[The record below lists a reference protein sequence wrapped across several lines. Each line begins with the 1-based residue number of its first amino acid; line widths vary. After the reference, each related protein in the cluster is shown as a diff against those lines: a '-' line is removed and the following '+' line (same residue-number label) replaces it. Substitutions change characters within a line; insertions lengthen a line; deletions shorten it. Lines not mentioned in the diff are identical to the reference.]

1 MFLSRLTKRNETVPR
16 IFRDVVNLHPNKVAI
31 LWEDE
36 SWTFKQLDQYSNQV
50 ANLLLNSGFQRGD
63 EISLFMESRPEYIGI
78 WLGAAKAGIVTA
90 LINTNLRQKSLLH
103 SITVVNSKALIFGS
117 DLKDEILDILP
128 SLEQSRRLHYF
139 CFGSDKDEIVRIEQI
154 PNASFVNSNT
164 SSFANTGSLVNGSI
178 NNNNSN
184 GSINNNMNGSINNN
198 SNSGNRNDSNIGNRN
213 NSNSG
218 NKNNS
223 NSGSESKIH
232 EPRGEVRICSLSEKL
247 RNECDYYPKSKM
259 KGNFTDRL
267 FYVYTSGTT
276 GLPKAAIIKHCRY
289 FYVGSGANVI
299 LRLGSDQ
306 VLYTAIPLYHM
317 AGGAVG
323 TSQCLVHGC
332 TIVIRSRFSASNF
345 WTDCI
350 KYKCTAAQYIG
361 EICRYLLTQPPR
373 LTDRGHN
380 VRIMFG
386 NGLRGNIWDD
396 FKNRFGITTI
406 AEFYGATEGNASV
419 VNTSGKSGACG
430 FVCQILPTK
439 LVNMI
444 YPVSFF
450 RFLVIRYV
458 ISG

>member
-1 MFLSRLTKRNETVPR
+1 MTKRNETLPR
-16 IFRDVVNLHPNKVAI
+16 IFRDVVNLHPNKVAV
-31 LWEDE
+31 LWENE
-36 SWTFKQLDQYSNQV
+36 SWTFKQLDQYSNSI
-50 ANLLLNSGFQRGD
+50 ANLLLESGFKRGD

-103 SITVVNSKALIFGS
+103 SITVINSKALIFGS
-117 DLKDEILDILP
+117 ELKNEILDILP
-128 SLEQSRRLHYF
+128 DLECTRKLSYF
-139 CFGSDKDEIVRIEQI
+139 CFGAEKDEVMKINFNNHNNGTIITPLNNNQ
-154 PNASFVNSNT
+154 PN
-164 SSFANTGSLVNGSI
+164 GVNG
-178 NNNNSN
+178 NNNNI
-184 GSINNNMNGSINNN
+184 INNGLRDQIT
-198 SNSGNRNDSNIGNRN
+198 IQ
-213 NSNSG
+213 
-218 NKNNS
+218 
-223 NSGSESKIH
+223 
-232 EPRGEVRICSLSEKL
+232 SLSEKL
-247 RNECDYYPKSKM
+247 PNVSNYYPKSKM

-299 LRLGSDQ
+299 LDLGSDQ

-323 TSQCLVHGC
+323 TSQCLIHGC

-373 LTDRGHN
+373 DTDKAHN
-380 VRIMFG
+380 VKIMFG

-396 FKNRFGITTI
+396 FKNRFNITTI

-430 FVCQILPTK
+430 FLCQILPTK

-444 YPVSFF
+444 YPVSFINF
-450 RFLVIRYV
+450 YV
-458 ISG
+458 ISFNTIATIG

>member
-1 MFLSRLTKRNETVPR
+1 MFLSRLTKRNETLPR

-36 SWTFKQLDQYSNQV
+36 SWTFKELDQYSNQV

-117 DLKDEILDILP
+117 DLKNEILDILP
-128 SLEQSRRLHYF
+128 SLEQNRRLHYF
-139 CFGSDKDEIVRIEQI
+139 CFGSDKDEIVRIEQLPNGSIPKGSVPNGSIPKGSI
-154 PNASFVNSNT
+154 PNGSVGNSESLINT
-164 SSFANTGSLVNGSI
+164 SSLANTGSIVNGSMKNNVNGGS
-178 NNNNSN
+178 NNN
-184 GSINNNMNGSINNN
+184 
-198 SNSGNRNDSNIGNRN
+198 
-213 NSNSG
+213 
-218 NKNNS
+218 
-223 NSGSESKIH
+223 IH
-232 EPRGEVRICSLSEKL
+232 RARDEVRICSLSGKL
-247 RNECDYYPKSKM
+247 KDESDYYPKSKM

-323 TSQCLVHGC
+323 TSQCLIHGC

-345 WTDCI
+345 WSDCI

-373 LTDRGHN
+373 PTDRGHN

-444 YPVSFF
+444 YPVSFSSF
-450 RFLVIRYV
+450 YSCFLLVN
-458 ISG
+458 

>member
-1 MFLSRLTKRNETVPR
+1 MTKRNETLPR
-16 IFRDVVNLHPNKVAI
+16 IFRDVVNLHPDKVAV
-31 LWEDE
+31 LWEDQ

-50 ANLLLNSGFQRGD
+50 ANLLLESGFKRGD

-90 LINTNLRQKSLLH
+90 LINTNLRSKSLLH
-103 SITVVNSKALIFGS
+103 SITTVNSKALIFGS
-117 DLKDEILDILP
+117 ELRNEIVDILP
-128 SLEQSRRLHYF
+128 ELENTRKLKYF
-139 CFGSDKDEIVRIEQI
+139 CSGSENDEVIDV
-154 PNASFVNSNT
+154 PC
-164 SSFANTGSLVNGSI
+164 LVNGSNGLT
-178 NNNNSN
+178 NNNSITTSN
-184 GSINNNMNGSINNN
+184 GSINGGTNGNGINNN
-198 SNSGNRNDSNIGNRN
+198 HSLN
-213 NSNSG
+213 NQVMVTCLN
-218 NKNNS
+218 
-223 NSGSESKIH
+223 
-232 EPRGEVRICSLSEKL
+232 EKL
-247 RNECDYYPKSKM
+247 KEVSNYYPKSKM

-299 LRLGSDQ
+299 LNLGSNQ

-323 TSQCLVHGC
+323 TSQCLIHGC

-350 KYKCTAAQYIG
+350 RYKCTAAQYIG

-373 LTDRGHN
+373 ETDKAHN

-444 YPVSFF
+444 YPVS
-450 RFLVIRYV
+450 
-458 ISG
+458 